1 MKIPLWRRG
10 QDEDLQEEVES
21 HLRMAITDRVARGE
35 TLTEATRNAQREF
48 GSVQLVHEVTRDT
61 WGWKPIEQLAQDVR
75 YACRTLRRTPGFA
88 IVCLATL
95 ALGIGIN
102 TVMFSVVNTLL
113 LRPLPYPESQQL
125 LQCKRLTMHAIDPG
139 GRRPRTSR
147 STNVKPE
154 QSTISRRSI
163 SGRST

>member
-10 QDEDLQEEVES
+10 QDEDLQEELES
-21 HLRMAITDRVARGE
+21 HLRMAIADRVARGE

-48 GSVQLVHEVTRDT
+48 GNVQLVHEVTRDT

-125 LQCKRLTMHAIDPG
+125 LLVQTVDDARRRAARVERRQHHPG
-139 GRRPRTSR
+139 FCTDCCRRGRTALCA
-147 STNVKPE
+147 
-154 QSTISRRSI
+154 
-163 SGRST
+163 